1 MLLQEKDTKIESLSA
16 QIADLKKSLEEKEQL
31 EKDLSDER
39 ASISQ
44 LKELHFVEATK
55 QKTKLDEACKHYQ
68 TTLIDEQSKFQLT
81 YQQLETAKSDMNEMK
96 LVAIKSADALE
107 AQKAIVMELQD
118 DVSRLQKDLADS
130 ESEKQRLENS
140 YNETS
145 HLLSIAQQSA
155 PKNRTNDLDF
165 LPQPLISAQKI
176 SASSAGAASDKMKSV
191 LMKKSVQHVNSFNPS
206 ASPPSALKYRES
218 PKTKKRD
225 KAKVISATW

>member
-1 MLLQEKDTKIESLSA
+1 M
-16 QIADLKKSLEEKEQL
+16 
-31 EKDLSDER
+31 
-39 ASISQ
+39 SQ
-44 LKELHFVEATK
+44 LKEQHSNEAIK
-55 QKTKLDEACKHYQ
+55 QKTKLDDACKHYQ

-81 YQQLETAKSDMNEMK
+81 SQQLEIAKSDMNQMK
-96 LVAIKSADALE
+96 LDAVKSADALE
-107 AQKAIVMELQD
+107 AQKAVVMELQD

-155 PKNRTNDLDF
+155 PKYRSNEPEY
-165 LPQPLISAQKI
+165 LPQPLISAPKI

-191 LMKKSVQHVNSFNPS
+191 PMKKSVQQVNSFNPS
-206 ASPPSALKYRES
+206 ASPPSALKHRES

-225 KAKVISATW
+225 KAKVI